1 MAEKAGPSTIP
12 YAGTELWGNIERKV
26 LRKEFYRSMRHRI
39 AEDAKPQLF
48 LLLLA
53 TAITLIL
60 WFIPFADYLVYPI
73 RLFVTFIHESSHALV
88 AVLTGGSVQS
98 LTISMD
104 GSGVVYSAPGG
115 MIGAL
120 LTSSAGYLG
129 TTAFGVLMLYLI
141 RRSFSPNKILTA
153 LGIFVA
159 AMTLIFTIVSPIFN
173 FLTLNA
179 AFSSI
184 VFTVIAGGLLAT
196 GLVGMGIYS
205 NLRVANFAVA
215 FLAVQCLLN
224 AAVDL
229 INVFFVNAPII
240 GSDMHTDAAN
250 MAAATGIPGIMWVMI
265 WMGISILMISLGLR
279 LYAVSQN
286 KAAAKDSVFEEPPVV

>member
-1 MAEKAGPSTIP
+1 
-12 YAGTELWGNIERKV
+12 
-26 LRKEFYRSMRHRI
+26 MRHRI
-39 AEDAKPQLF
+39 AEDAKPQLL

-53 TAITLIL
+53 TAITLVL

-98 LTISMD
+98 LTISSD

-115 MIGAL
+115 VFGGL

-159 AMTLIFTIVSPIFN
+159 AMTVIFTIISPVFN
-173 FLTLNA
+173 FLSLNA
-179 AFSSI
+179 SFTSI
-184 VFTVIAGGLLAT
+184 LFTVIAGSLLAA
-196 GLVGMGIYS
+196 GLVGLGIYAKA
-205 NLRVANFAVA
+205 RVANFAVA

-224 AAVDL
+224 AALDL
-229 INVFFVNAPII
+229 INVFFINAPFVGANIQ
-240 GSDMHTDAAN
+240 SDAGN
-250 MAAATGIPGIMWVMI
+250 MSAATGVPGIVWVAI
-265 WMGISILMISLGLR
+265 WMGISLVMISLGLR
-279 LYAVSQN
+279 LYAVKQN
-286 KAAAKDSVFEEPPVV
+286 KAAANDSVFETDSNV